1 MRSSPRSWTPTC
13 PERGCPVSDRRLTG
27 RSRSL
32 ASSVLYQV
40 VYTVVVGLT
49 RLVTRTTVVGRHN
62 IPKSGPFLLAPIHRS
77 NIDTPLAAAVTRRRL
92 RFMGKDS
99 LWKVPAI
106 GWIMTAL
113 GAFPVT
119 RGAADREALRRCV
132 AVLDDGEPLVMFP
145 EGTRQSGPRV
155 QPLFDGAAY
164 VAVKARVPI
173 VPVGIGGS
181 EMVMPK
187 GKKMIR
193 PHKCVVVVGEP
204 ISVSLD
210 AEGRVPRSA
219 VRDVTAT
226 LAVELQRLFDEAQ
239 RLAGTPNEV

>member
-1 MRSSPRSWTPTC
+1 M
-13 PERGCPVSDRRLTG
+13 SDRRPTG

>member
-1 MRSSPRSWTPTC
+1 M
-13 PERGCPVSDRRLTG
+13 SDRRLTG

>member
-1 MRSSPRSWTPTC
+1 MSESRVAGRTRSWA
-13 PERGCPVSDRRLTG
+13 
-27 RSRSL
+27 SR
-32 ASSVLYQV
+32 VLYQV

-49 RLVTRTTVVGRHN
+49 RVVTRTTVVGRHN
-62 IPKSGPFLLAPIHRS
+62 IPTAGPFLLAPIHRS
-77 NIDTPLAAAVTRRRL
+77 NIDTPLAATVTRRRL

-132 AVLDDGEPLVMFP
+132 AVLDGGEPLVMFP
-145 EGTRQSGPRV
+145 EGTRQSGPHV

-164 VAVKARVPI
+164 VAVKAGVPI

-219 VRDVTAT
+219 VRDVTAM
-226 LAVELQRLFDEAQ
+226 LANELQRLFDEAQ
-239 RLAGTPNEV
+239 RLAGTPNEG